1 MNYIVAIVT
10 FLIFFT
16 SSMQA
21 VDNSC
26 EKYYTKYNNTVYD
39 YKLRIKDKT
48 AKYGCDVIT
57 LYAKMI
63 QLKDMEQFMD
73 VLDDNLSLIP
83 AAKRVFSNEDTI
95 TLLSRYSA
103 LKKSLF
109 NESTTTLFLNNLYA
123 VTKKYMNY
131 AMKKKILSHPEYF
144 NYFIISAKVSKS
156 PKETVKNYS
165 LLRKTL
171 PAERLSLFF
180 VFYNATKEELSFRE
194 LLSNIKTLQESLS
207 HKESQEILN
216 YPQYMGYLFK
226 NISEHKNENFAKNH
240 QLLSIA
246 IFKEMYEKYR
256 YDKGVDQIQLA
267 LKTVE
272 NISPYLKKQPLK
284 SIDPFHSIIKD
295 LINKDFILELFDDG
309 LCSNKT
315 INNFAIFGKDNI
327 YNIISLK
334 QSHPS
339 LYATLIDKSDNYRNI
354 YSLFYVANALKTLPS
369 KQSKAFLT
377 LLEELPG
384 KSIYTKIP
392 FIHRLEKMSYLR
404 HIVRRKDYNRYVS
417 ASVDDMRGKS
427 TMKFVYIL
435 LTSYPKQTDLSII
448 DRYYS
453 SKFDEKIV
461 SKHLYSLKNMSVEEL
476 EDHCFTFAE
485 KVEVYIDLA
494 DYSMMVVA
502 IAATP
507 FTGGVSL
514 GYVSSSI
521 AKKVGTKS
529 LKYMVKKSI
538 GTLNK
543 GIKYANKTR
552 GNAVKR
558 FGKSKVEKIGKKID
572 GSEVWVD
579 NSSDLF
585 FMGSILLLGS
595 DIKTKNICEEIK

>member
-1 MNYIVAIVT
+1 
-10 FLIFFT
+10 
-16 SSMQA
+16 
-21 VDNSC
+21 
-26 EKYYTKYNNTVYD
+26 
-39 YKLRIKDKT
+39 
-48 AKYGCDVIT
+48 
-57 LYAKMI
+57 MI
-63 QLKDMEQFMD
+63 QLKDMEAFMD
-73 VLDDNLSLIP
+73 VLDENPSMLP
-83 AAKRVFSNEDTI
+83 AVKRVLTHKKI
-95 TLLSRYSA
+95 WKLLLQYPV

-109 NESTTTLFLNNLYA
+109 NQSTTTVFMNNFYA

-131 AMKKKILSHPEYF
+131 TMKKKIFNQPEYF
-144 NYFIISAKVSKS
+144 NYFLISAKTAVSK
-156 PKETVKNYS
+156 KEAISNYA

-171 PAERLSLFF
+171 PAKRLSLFF

-207 HKESQEILN
+207 HKESQEILS

-226 NISEHKNENFAKNH
+226 SISEHENEGFAKNY
-240 QLLSIA
+240 QLLSIT

-272 NISPYLKKQPLK
+272 KLSPYLKKQALK
-284 SIDPFHSIIKD
+284 SIDPFRSIIKD
-295 LINKDFILELFDDG
+295 LINKDFILQLFDDG

-315 INNFAIFGKDNI
+315 TNNFAIFGKDNI
-327 YNIISLK
+327 YNIMSLK
-334 QSHPS
+334 QEHPF
-339 LYATLIDKSDNYRNI
+339 LYETLIDKSDTYRSI
-354 YSLFYVANALKTLPS
+354 YSLFYVANALKTLPY
-369 KQSKAFLT
+369 KQSKVFFT
-377 LLEELPG
+377 LLKELPG
-384 KSIYTKIP
+384 ESIYTKIP
-392 FIHRLEKMSYLR
+392 FIHRLEKMGYLR
-404 HIVRRKDYNRYVS
+404 HIVRRKDYDRYISV
-417 ASVDDMRGKS
+417 SVDDMRGKS

-453 SKFDEKIV
+453 GKFDEKIV
-461 SKHLYSLKNMSVEEL
+461 SKHLYRLKNMSVEEL
-476 EDHCFTFAE
+476 EDHCFTFSE
-485 KVEVYIDLA
+485 KVEVYVDIA
-494 DYSMMVVA
+494 DYSMMVLA

-552 GNAVKR
+552 GSAVKR

-572 GSEVWVD
+572 GTEVWVD

-585 FMGSILLLGS
+585 FMGSVLLLGS